1 MAFRGL
7 REAISAPRIGKGML
21 AAISKPVSR
30 LQLPTLS
37 GSSMRE
43 RSTRNRIRAATI
55 SAIERTPTDHATRRA
70 V

>member
-1 MAFRGL
+1 ML
-7 REAISAPRIGKGML
+7 TAISN
-21 AAISKPVSR
+21 PVSK
-30 LQLPTLS
+30 LHTPTLS

-55 SAIERTPTDHATRRA
+55 SAIERTPTDHATQRA